1 MKFYVRVYSFV
12 VSTHLTELS
21 YVVGSNSR
29 KVSVDGVASDWGSS
43 VPLVGFQASGN
54 KKGEPFP
61 SFWRA
66 EALARELFGL
76 LDAF

>member
-1 MKFYVRVYSFV
+1 V
-12 VSTHLTELS
+12 VSMPSTELS

-43 VPLVGFQASGN
+43 VPLVSFQASGN

-66 EALARELFGL
+66 EALAREFFVFLMLFKL
-76 LDAF
+76 